1 MASSV
6 SQQGQLD
13 LLRREY
19 LQLVEIEH
27 IRWPDAALLKTADT
41 QAWIYE
47 KLIDR
52 DMLQSPPPDRYQVR
66 FLKSLVSKIES
77 AIEDP
82 EEEVRHY
89 LHFLSA
95 FSYPISLHEISEDLI
110 FRLSTLL
117 SSKLPSDAFAAQ
129 QRVFVTYAF
138 PNNPSSNEVPDERT
152 VTILESRSVLASA
165 GSTGLR
171 TWESGLHLG
180 KFLSTAEG
188 IATVRGK
195 NVLELGAG
203 TGLLSILCAKH
214 LGASRV
220 TATDGDEAIV
230 DSMRDNVFINGVD
243 AGASSTS
250 VECAALKWGF
260 PTDATAFEEDYGL
273 GKLDVVLAADVTYD
287 KRLHLPLVSTLSEL
301 FDIRPSLQ
309 VLIAAAVRNEQ
320 TFEAF
325 VNACKRNNLG
335 LADNDFEMVPIE
347 LQDGPFYS
355 AAPIRIL
362 TITRSQERGDP
373 FKF

>member
-6 SQQGQLD
+6 SQQRQLD

-27 IRWPDAALLKTADT
+27 IRWPDGALLKTADT

-47 KLIDR
+47 NLIDR
-52 DMLQSPPPDRYQVR
+52 DKLQSSPPDRYQVR

-89 LHFLSA
+89 LHFLFAS
-95 FSYPISLHEISEDLI
+95 SYPEISEDLI
-110 FRLSTLL
+110 SHLATLL
-117 SSKLPSDAFAAQ
+117 SSKQPSEAFAAQ

-138 PNNPSSNEVPDERT
+138 PNSPGSNEVPDERT
-152 VTILESRSVLASA
+152 VTILESRSVLASS

-180 KFLSTAEG
+180 KFLSTSGG
-188 IATVRGK
+188 IGIVRGQ

-220 TATDGDEAIV
+220 TATDGDESIV

-243 AGASSTS
+243 ASASSTS

-260 PTDATAFEEDYGL
+260 PLDAKTFEEDYGL

-301 FDIRPSLQ
+301 FDIRPSLK
-309 VLIAAAVRNEQ
+309 VLLAAAVRNEQ

-325 VNACKRNNLG
+325 VNACKRNNFG
-335 LADNDFEMVPIE
+335 LADNDFDMVPIE

-362 TITRSQERGDP
+362 TITRSQERGDR